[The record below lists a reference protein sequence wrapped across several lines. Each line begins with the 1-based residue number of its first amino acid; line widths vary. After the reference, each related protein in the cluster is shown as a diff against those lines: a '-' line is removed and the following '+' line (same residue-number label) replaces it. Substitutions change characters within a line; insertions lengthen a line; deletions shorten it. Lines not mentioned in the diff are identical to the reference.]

1 MKLNRYI
8 AIFALSTLTLGSFSA
23 CNDFLSTLP
32 DSRAEIDSYDK
43 VRSLLVTAYPE
54 SSFALMGEL
63 ASDNVIRNLTGIEFE
78 RKHQELYDWGRVTE
92 SNQDTPA
99 ALWRASYEAAQT
111 ANTAL
116 EAIEALGDTPEMK
129 PLKAEALLCRAYAHF
144 ILATTFAEPYSPTTA
159 GSKLGVVYMT
169 KPEKELNPHYERES
183 LQKNFEKIAAD
194 IETAIPMINDGVYE
208 KPKYHFNRKAAYAFA
223 ARFYLYAQN
232 WSKAREYATL
242 VLGSNPANL
251 LRDNSQITALPGSLS
266 GHANRAQEWSDYSNK
281 NNLMVQTSV
290 SLIGIYFGPYQY
302 ATRYPHTS
310 IVSNGEVGT
319 ARTAWGGTL
328 KVPGVEMS
336 DPYYKVL
343 YPRNIAKFEYTNRSA
358 RTGLYHSVLPAFTT
372 EETLLVRAEANI
384 MLEDYAAALS
394 DMNAL
399 IANEYTGYSE
409 LTEASIQSWFNSLS
423 YHKPTAP
430 TPKKALNPSWTINER
445 QERILH
451 VLLHLR
457 RIETIQSGLRWYD
470 INRYGIEV
478 TRIDVLAGTQ
488 IIATDNVLT
497 KDDKRRA
504 FQIPEEAIAAGMT
517 PNRQ

>member
-8 AIFALSTLTLGSFSA
+8 AIFGLSTLMLGSFSA

-32 DSRAEIDSYDK
+32 DSRAEINDVSK

-54 SSFALMGEL
+54 ASFALMGEI
-63 ASDNVIRNLTGIEFE
+63 ASDNVIRNLTGTEFD
-78 RKHQELYDWGRVTE
+78 RKHQEIYDWARVTDA
-92 SNQDTPA
+92 NQDTPA
-99 ALWRASYEAAQT
+99 ALWRDAYSAAQT

-116 EAIEALGDTPEMK
+116 EAIATLGDTPELK
-129 PLKAEALLCRAYAHF
+129 PLKGEALLCRAYAHF

-169 KPEKELNPHYERES
+169 KPETTLNPHYERES
-183 LQKNFEKIAAD
+183 LQKNFENIAAD
-194 IETAIPMINDGVYE
+194 IEAGIPLINDGIYE

-232 WSKAREYATL
+232 WAKAREYATM
-242 VLGSNPANL
+242 VLGSNPSNM

-266 GHANRAQEWSDYSNK
+266 GHPNRAQEWSDYSNK

-290 SLIGIYFGPYQY
+290 SLIGIYFGPYRY

-310 IVSNGEVGT
+310 IVSSGEAGT
-319 ARTAWGGTL
+319 ARSAWLGTL

-358 RTGLYHSVLPAFTT
+358 QTGLYHSVYPAFTV
-372 EETLLVRAEANI
+372 EETLLVRAEASI
-384 MLEDYAAALS
+384 MLEDYASALS

-409 LTEASIQSWFNSLS
+409 LTEASIQRWFNETS

-430 TPKKALNPSWTINER
+430 TPKKVLNPSWTINER
-445 QERILH
+445 QERALH

-457 RIETIQSGLRWYD
+457 RIETLQSGLRWYD
-470 INRYGIEV
+470 VNRYGIEI
-478 TRIDVLAGTQ
+478 TRIDVVSGTQ
-488 IIATDNVLT
+488 IIPTDNVLT